1 MGRDY
6 SDNVENVVNIID
18 YMYTDIETRLRMS
31 RLDREYSDNI
41 ENSRL
46 FFFLEI

>member
-6 SDNVENVVNIID
+6 SDNAENVVNIIY

-31 RLDREYSDNI
+31 RFDREYSDNI
-41 ENSRL
+41 ENSR
-46 FFFLEI
+46 FFFFFF